1 MAGAARRRG
10 RSRTHDI
17 PDMNT
22 EGAAGPSVRNTR
34 STPTASEAL
43 FEDVVVENQP
53 GSAVHPLAIAEQ
65 PTPSQRQATPAP
77 APSDMSQATPDEEEE
92 RLEKEYSRLKT
103 QIIRKRRL
111 EQIASMR
118 AELEGKA
125 EVEPIAFDGEPL
137 PIRKRRVTTPT
148 DEPITK
154 YMKMAPPPT
163 FGGKSMR
170 ELNKYITGWSIHLK
184 ALPREVGDS
193 QAEHVR
199 LAVIYLTD
207 TAAQA

>member
-1 MAGAARRRG
+1 MK
-10 RSRTHDI
+10 
-17 PDMNT
+17 
-22 EGAAGPSVRNTR
+22 
-34 STPTASEAL
+34 
-43 FEDVVVENQP
+43 
-53 GSAVHPLAIAEQ
+53 
-65 PTPSQRQATPAP
+65 
-77 APSDMSQATPDEEEE
+77 
-92 RLEKEYSRLKT
+92 KEYNRLKT

-118 AELEGKA
+118 AELKGKA

-170 ELNKYITGWSIHLK
+170 ELNKYITG
-184 ALPREVGDS
+184 
-193 QAEHVR
+193 
-199 LAVIYLTD
+199 
-207 TAAQA
+207 